1 MHRVC
6 SVYPVKYNETSII
19 TELYQCLKKVFKG
32 NVTPTM
38 HPISQHGSDQVPKSR
53 LGDFWTQEWIPMYVY
68 FLATLKLH
76 ELDKLS

>member
-38 HPISQHGSDQVPKSR
+38 HPISQHGSDQKKSTIFFVKIKHECVK
-53 LGDFWTQEWIPMYVY
+53 LI
-68 FLATLKLH
+68 AALKL
-76 ELDKLS
+76 LKL